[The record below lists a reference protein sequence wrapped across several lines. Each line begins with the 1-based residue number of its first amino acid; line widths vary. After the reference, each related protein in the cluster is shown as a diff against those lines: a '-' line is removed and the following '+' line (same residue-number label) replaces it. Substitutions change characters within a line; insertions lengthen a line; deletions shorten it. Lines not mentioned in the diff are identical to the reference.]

1 MRSPQPTWVL
11 LAVAAVTAVAV
22 IGCNSEEVVHSGA
35 PVASVQV
42 APPEAS
48 VILGATVTLTASAY
62 DASGNVLTGRKV
74 FWAVADSNFASVSST
89 GVVTGRY
96 VGTVPVAASVEGKS
110 AVAQV
115 RVLPVPVVAVRV
127 SPSSRDLT
135 VGQTT
140 QLKAEPLDAQGNVLS
155 GRSVA
160 WSSGRPNVATV
171 SATGAVTA
179 LSPGNAI
186 ITATVDGKS
195 GVGAITVAAAPVA
208 SVAMSPTS
216 ATLTVGETVQLGAQP
231 RDASGRRLDGRTVTW
246 STNRPDVATVTSTGI
261 VAAVSPGTATITASS
276 EGRSGTATV
285 VVQPPTVSRLEVT
298 PTSASVEVGSAL
310 RLTATA
316 YDSRG
321 NIIAGAQVRWAS
333 SDTQIAV
340 VDATGRVLGVRRGS
354 AIITATSGGKAA
366 TASVR
371 VKRS

>member
-115 RVLPVPVVAVRV
+115 QVLPVPVVAVRV
-127 SPSSRDLT
+127 SPSSSDLT
-135 VGQTT
+135 VGQTS
-140 QLKAEPLDAQGNVLS
+140 QLLAEPLDAQGNVLS

-160 WSSGRPNVATV
+160 WSSGRPDVATV
-171 SATGAVTA
+171 SETGFATA

-186 ITATVDGKS
+186 ITATVEGKS
-195 GVGAITVAAAPVA
+195 GVGAITVSPAPVA
-208 SVAMSPTS
+208 SVAVSPTS
-216 ATLTVGETVQLGAQP
+216 ATLIVGQTVQLEAQP
-231 RDASGRRLDGRTVTW
+231 RDASARRLDGRTVTW

-285 VVQPPTVSRLEVT
+285 VVQAPTVGR
-298 PTSASVEVGSAL
+298 VEVAPATATINVGGSF
-310 RLTATA
+310 RLTATV

-321 NIIAGAQVRWAS
+321 NVLPGARVAWAS
-333 SDTQIAV
+333 SNLAIAI
-340 VDATGRVLGVRRGS
+340 VDNTGRVLGLSEGTVV
-354 AIITATSGGKAA
+354 ITATSGDKAG

-371 VKRS
+371 VKR

>member
-1 MRSPQPTWVL
+1 MCSALAAAAAVGGAACGNDALEPSQG
-11 LAVAAVTAVAV
+11 AVATVE
-22 IGCNSEEVVHSGA
+22 I
-35 PVASVQV
+35 
-42 APPEAS
+42 APPTAT
-48 VILGATVTLTASAY
+48 IAIGATVSLTASAY
-62 DASGNVLTGRKV
+62 DASGSVLTGRKV
-74 FWAVADSNFASVSST
+74 FWAVADSNFASISST